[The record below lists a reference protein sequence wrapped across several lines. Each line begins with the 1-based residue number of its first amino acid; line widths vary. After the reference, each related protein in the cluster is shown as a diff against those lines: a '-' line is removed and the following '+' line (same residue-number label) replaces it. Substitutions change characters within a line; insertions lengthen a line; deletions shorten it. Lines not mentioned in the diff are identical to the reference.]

1 MKIASR
7 VRACRLQQFSLF
19 FVVVSAA
26 TAARAQ
32 LDAQIT
38 VIGSATG
45 GNGNPSY
52 NDKVDDPTNFIHGP
66 ASATLTRDAN
76 AGVADS
82 NITGTVTAGI
92 GKLAVEF
99 AGSVNHVLTAT
110 SLGRADA
117 FITASGSF
125 TDSIF
130 PHSTTKPNGLA
141 VVVHAHMNFTGDFI
155 EHVNSSGMNPN
166 PEPSPGVE
174 VGVGVELTGTGV
186 TPPPLQVI
194 PGFGQG
200 NWLGY
205 DVDDAPLHAFTALQP
220 PPTTIPLT
228 IFGAIGQDVELD
240 YTLKFTGTAISS
252 NGFNEGDNAD
262 GTFAGTF
269 GHTLAWGGIDSVND
283 ATTGEPITD
292 ISFTSASGFDYTK
305 PVPEPSSLA
314 LLSLGGLALFAAR
327 IKRGGTPLLR
337 SAPNPPASFAEVEL
351 APRTRFREGRP

>member
-7 VRACRLQQFSLF
+7 VKAYRLQQLSLF
-19 FVVVSAA
+19 LVIVSAA

-38 VIGSATG
+38 EIGSALG
-45 GNGNPSY
+45 GNGSPTFNDTVDNPL
-52 NDKVDDPTNFIHGP
+52 NIGHGP
-66 ASATLTRDAN
+66 PGSVTSATLTKDAN

-82 NITGTVTAGI
+82 NITGTVTAGF
-92 GKLAVEF
+92 GKLGVDF
-99 AGSVNHVLTAT
+99 AASVNHVLG
-110 SLGRADA
+110 GRADA

-125 TDSIF
+125 TDVF
-130 PHSTTKPNGLA
+130 VPNSTTKPTGLA
-141 VVVHAHMNFTGDFI
+141 VVIHAHMKFTGDFI
-155 EHVNSSGMNPN
+155 EHVDSSGINPN
-166 PEPSPGVE
+166 PEPSPGSI

-194 PGFGQG
+194 PGLGQG

-205 DVDDAPLHAFTALQP
+205 DVDDAPLHVFTASQA

-228 IFGAIGQDVELD
+228 IFGANGQSIRLD
-240 YTLKFTGTAISS
+240 YRLKFTGTGTSS
-252 NGFNEGDNAD
+252 NGFEPGDNAD
-262 GTFAGTF
+262 GTFAGSF

-292 ISFTSASGFDYTK
+292 ISFTSASGFDYTT

-314 LLSLGGLALFAAR
+314 LLSLAGLVLFAAR
-327 IKRGGTPLLR
+327 TAATAGR
-337 SAPNPPASFAEVEL
+337 SPY
-351 APRTRFREGRP
+351 